1 MVFQLH
7 LDTKKVEHIDLPD
20 ALCVSPYTSMRNV
33 FEQLKESQRGSVLV
47 CRDGIVAGI
56 FTERDASYLRA
67 LNSSIDQSI
76 EKVMNPT
83 LIQGHETIQA
93 TIPSCHPAVIDGCP
107 WSMMTPTPV
116 NVQGNRHPSLDSSA
130 FSAIFLQSFT
140 ND

>member
-1 MVFQLH
+1 MTDCGLSAPPGY
-7 LDTKKVEHIDLPD
+7 KKVEQIDLPD
-20 ALCVSPYTSMRNV
+20 ALCVSPYTSIRNV

-83 LIQGHETIQA
+83 LIQGHNYKLSSGGYRRLPVVDDDTD
-93 TIPSCHPAVIDGCP
+93 PSEC
-107 WSMMTPTPV
+107 S
-116 NVQGNRHPSLDSSA
+116 R
-130 FSAIFLQSFT
+130 
-140 ND
+140 